1 MKAKK
6 IGAILLASVMAVSMV
21 PAMSVSA
28 ADAKRVCFV
37 ARASSDTFAAWL
49 TTEMKKQAE
58 KYDDIELTCVS
69 GEGDDNKENGLLED
83 CITKQYDLV
92 IVQSNNNGAQAPY
105 VQQLVDAGIP
115 VITTNPTTHQ
125 NDLDGGDDTSV
136 MAGTGTVDA
145 DPIEQAKVSATRAV
159 DEVPENANV
168 VVLKGPSGN
177 YHADK
182 RREAWDENFFS
193 KRTDV
198 NILYEDFANWN
209 SDEALTLMESWVQ
222 AGTHID
228 AIISMND
235 NMAAGAIE
243 AIRENKDYFN
253 EDGTANFLA
262 YGVDGTA
269 QGCLLSKKD
278 FLLLQHYSQQQTLL
292 RRIWSMQKKLLM
304 VKWK

>member
-115 VITTNPTTHQ
+115 VII
-125 NDLDGGDDTSV
+125 
-136 MAGTGTVDA
+136 VD
-145 DPIEQAKVSATRAV
+145 RMV
-159 DEVPENANV
+159 DV
-168 VVLKGPSGN
+168 
-177 YHADK
+177 
-182 RREAWDENFFS
+182 
-193 KRTDV
+193 
-198 NILYEDFANWN
+198 
-209 SDEALTLMESWVQ
+209 
-222 AGTHID
+222 HIRM
-228 AIISMND
+228 IWMVEMI
-235 NMAAGAIE
+235 
-243 AIRENKDYFN
+243 
-253 EDGTANFLA
+253 
-262 YGVDGTA
+262 
-269 QGCLLSKKD
+269 
-278 FLLLQHYSQQQTLL
+278 LLLWQE
-292 RRIWSMQKKLLM
+292 RVLLM
-304 VKWK
+304 QIQSSRQKSVQQEL

>member
-105 VQQLVDAGIP
+105 VQQLVDAG
-115 VITTNPTTHQ
+115 NSGYH
-125 NDLDGGDDTSV
+125 NKSDYTS
-136 MAGTGTVDA
+136 
-145 DPIEQAKVSATRAV
+145 E
-159 DEVPENANV
+159 
-168 VVLKGPSGN
+168 
-177 YHADK
+177 
-182 RREAWDENFFS
+182 
-193 KRTDV
+193 
-198 NILYEDFANWN
+198 
-209 SDEALTLMESWVQ
+209 
-222 AGTHID
+222 
-228 AIISMND
+228 
-235 NMAAGAIE
+235 
-243 AIRENKDYFN
+243 
-253 EDGTANFLA
+253 
-262 YGVDGTA
+262 
-269 QGCLLSKKD
+269 
-278 FLLLQHYSQQQTLL
+278 
-292 RRIWSMQKKLLM
+292 
-304 VKWK
+304 